1 MAGKRTPLKNTR
13 SAGGA
18 EEFDDSVTETS
29 FGSDDDDDDDE
40 EMTEAERRKARGDA
54 VDDDDDDDG
63 EEADDDESDEEED
76 GDDDE
81 EGDDEEEEE
90 DEEEEDEGDDEADD
104 EEEDEEEGEE
114 PLDAEA
120 LAAIAGGKTPKS
132 IPYSRFQQVVA
143 QNQQL
148 IDALT
153 SGRGAGAASAQ
164 TKEETPAPPPFDFKA
179 KSKEYRN
186 ALLDGDDEKAEALE
200 AEIDAAKAEK
210 IKTDLLDAVRQ
221 EQAQDRARAEAATV
235 QQVIGGVMKDYP
247 IFNDAS
253 GDDFDQEALDEL
265 IGLRDTYI
273 KKGMPVAEAIR
284 KAADR
289 VAQLNGYEV
298 KGAAK
303 PAKGNGKKVGKK
315 ASVAGEDNRSVRDK
329 RRALSNARRT
339 PPNLGRNGTGN
350 RAVPSMQDYGE
361 NGPSE
366 AQIRRMSDKEK
377 AIARGDIVVRKKK

>member
-29 FGSDDDDDDDE
+29 FGSDDEDDE
-40 EMTEAERRKARGDA
+40 EDEMTDAERRRARGDA
-54 VDDDDDDDG
+54 VDDDAEDDEEDDG
-63 EEADDDESDEEED
+63 EEEDEGDEGDEEED
-76 GDDDE
+76 EEDE
-81 EGDDEEEEE
+81 EGDDEEE
-90 DEEEEDEGDDEADD
+90 DEEEGDDEGDE

-221 EQAQDRARAEAATV
+221 EQAQERARAEAATV